1 MKNKTKLISLLL
13 GFTLIGCDLDVDN
26 PNSLLE
32 GDLQDPSA
40 AAAIANGAWNASL
53 RGITYMMMPHAVATD
68 ESVWIGSRDAW
79 YQIDKGGM
87 TNVYN
92 EFVDQA
98 WPYISEGRWMSDK
111 AIATLEGLGADLPDE
126 QDLVLAY
133 LSAAMVRVYI
143 ADMFEDF
150 VYSDKTEP
158 GTPVGA
164 ANMSALYDE
173 ALALLAKAE
182 PIAARAKASFAS
194 GGTKEHHEDN
204 ALRVLSLVARA
215 RHAKAVWGKVNPVN
229 TASPYVSAGA
239 SEAAA
244 AAALMGADW
253 KWRMKFSSSTVSNY
267 MANQINDRQEMDLF
281 QNALVETATPGAGGD
296 PQPND
301 PVTGLPDSRMT
312 ASATEFRAGGGG
324 TSWSPVTITSL
335 REMHLIIAESKKA
348 NGEDADCLTELNALR
363 AFDSLDPYPSGT
375 DAGTALQHERRANL
389 FLQSRRLSDM
399 YRFNLTS
406 TVWDAVEKSAAGS
419 FFPIT
424 ISEIR
429 ANPNVNQ

>member
-40 AAAIANGAWNASL
+40 AAALANGAWNASL
-53 RGITYMMMPHAVATD
+53 RGVTYMMMPHAVATD

-98 WPYISEGRWMSDK
+98 WPYISEARWMSDK
-111 AIATLEGLGADLPDE
+111 AVEILEGLGADLPDS

-133 LSAAMVRVYI
+133 LSGAMVRVYI

-150 VYSDKTEP
+150 VYSDKTEA
-158 GTPVGA
+158 GVPVGA
-164 ANMSALYDE
+164 ANMSTLYDE
-173 ALALLAKAE
+173 ALALLG
-182 PIAARAKASFAS
+182 KASSIAT
-194 GGTKEHHEDN
+194 GDN
-204 ALRVLSLVARA
+204 AVKVLSLVART

-244 AAALMGADW
+244 AAAMMTADW
-253 KWRMKFSSSTVSNY
+253 KWRMNFSSSTVSNY
-267 MANQINDRQEMDLF
+267 MAGQINDRQEMDLF

-312 ASATEFRAGGGG
+312 ATATAFRAGGGG
-324 TSWSPVTITSL
+324 TSWTPVTITSL

-348 NGEDADCLTELNALR
+348 GGDDAGCLAELNALR
-363 AFDSLDPYPSGT
+363 TFDSLDPYPSGT

-406 TVWDAVEKSAAGS
+406 TVWDAVEKSPAGS

-429 ANPNVNQ
+429 SNPNISQ

>member
-1 MKNKTKLISLLL
+1 MKNKTKLISLFVV
-13 GFTLIGCDLDVDN
+13 FTMIGCDLDVYN

-32 GDLQDPSA
+32 DDLADPSA
-40 AAAIANGAWNASL
+40 AAALANGAWNASL

-98 WPYISEGRWMSDK
+98 WPYISEGRWMADK
-111 AIATLEGLGADLPDE
+111 AIAVLEGLGTDLPDSD
-126 QDLVLAY
+126 DLVLSY
-133 LSAAMVRVYI
+133 LTGAMVRVYI

-150 VYSDKTEP
+150 VYSDKTEA
-158 GTPVGA
+158 GTPIGA
-164 ANMSALYDE
+164 ANMSQLYDE
-173 ALALLAKAE
+173 ALALLTKAQA
-182 PIAARAKASFAS
+182 IATGDDAVK
-194 GGTKEHHEDN
+194 
-204 ALRVLSLVARA
+204 VLSLVARTK
-215 RHAKAVWGKVNPVN
+215 HAKAVWGKVNPVN

-239 SEAAA
+239 SEAAS
-244 AAALMGADW
+244 AAALMSADW
-253 KWRMKFSSSTVSNY
+253 KWRMNFSSSTVSNY
-267 MANQINDRQEMDLF
+267 MSGQINDRQEMDLF

-301 PVTGLPDSRMT
+301 PVTGLPDSRMSV
-312 ASATEFRAGGGG
+312 SAAEFRAGGGG
-324 TSWSPVTITSL
+324 TQWAPVTITSL
-335 REMHLIIAESKKA
+335 REMHLIIAESEKA
-348 NGEDADCLTELNALR
+348 GGNDAGCLAELNALR
-363 AFDSLDPYPSGT
+363 SLDSLDPYPSGT

-419 FFPIT
+419 YFPIT

-429 ANPNVNQ
+429 ANPNINQ

>member
-40 AAAIANGAWNASL
+40 AAALANGAWNASL
-53 RGITYMMMPHAVATD
+53 RGVTYMMMPHAVATD

-98 WPYISEGRWMSDK
+98 WPYISEARWMSDK
-111 AIATLEGLGADLPDE
+111 AVEILEGLGADLPNN

-133 LSAAMVRVYI
+133 LSGAMVRVYI

-150 VYSDKTEP
+150 VYSDKTEA

-164 ANMSALYDE
+164 ANMSQLYDE
-173 ALALLAKAE
+173 ALALLG
-182 PIAARAKASFAS
+182 KASSIAT
-194 GGTKEHHEDN
+194 GDN
-204 ALRVLSLVARA
+204 AVKVLSLVARA

-244 AAALMGADW
+244 AAAMMSADW
-253 KWRMKFSSSTVSNY
+253 KWRMNFSSSTVSNY
-267 MANQINDRQEMDLF
+267 MAGQINDRQEMDLF

-312 ASATEFRAGGGG
+312 ATATEFRAGGGG
-324 TSWSPVTITSL
+324 TSWTPVTITSL

-348 NGEDADCLTELNALR
+348 GGDDAGCLAELNALR
-363 AFDSLDPYPSGT
+363 TFDSLDPYPSGT

-406 TVWDAVEKSAAGS
+406 TVWDAVEKSPAGS

-429 ANPNVNQ
+429 SNPNISQ

>member
-40 AAAIANGAWNASL
+40 AAALANGAWNASL
-53 RGITYMMMPHAVATD
+53 RGVTYMMMPHAVATD

-98 WPYISEGRWMSDK
+98 WPYISEARWMSDK
-111 AIATLEGLGADLPDE
+111 AVEILEGLGADLPNN

-133 LSAAMVRVYI
+133 LSGAMVRVYI

-150 VYSDKTEP
+150 VYSDKTEA

-164 ANMSALYDE
+164 ANMSTLYDE
-173 ALALLAKAE
+173 ALALLG
-182 PIAARAKASFAS
+182 KASSIAT
-194 GGTKEHHEDN
+194 GDN
-204 ALRVLSLVARA
+204 AVKVLSLVART

-244 AAALMGADW
+244 AAAMMTADW
-253 KWRMKFSSSTVSNY
+253 KWRMNFSSSTVSNY
-267 MANQINDRQEMDLF
+267 MAGQINDRQEMDLF

-312 ASATEFRAGGGG
+312 ATATEFRAGGGG
-324 TSWSPVTITSL
+324 TSWTPVTITSL

-348 NGEDADCLTELNALR
+348 GGDDAGCLAELNALR
-363 AFDSLDPYPSGT
+363 TFDSLDPYPSGT

-406 TVWDAVEKSAAGS
+406 TVWDAVEKSPAGS

-429 ANPNVNQ
+429 SNPNISQ

>member
-40 AAAIANGAWNASL
+40 AAALANGAWNASL
-53 RGITYMMMPHAVATD
+53 RGVTYMMMPHAVATD

-98 WPYISEGRWMSDK
+98 WPYISEARWMSDK
-111 AIATLEGLGADLPDE
+111 AITILEGLGADLPDE

-150 VYSDKTEP
+150 VYSDKTEA
-158 GTPVGA
+158 GVPVGA
-164 ANMSALYDE
+164 ANMSQLYDE
-173 ALALLAKAE
+173 ALSLLG
-182 PIAARAKASFAS
+182 KASSIAT
-194 GGTKEHHEDN
+194 GDN
-204 ALRVLSLVARA
+204 AVKVLSLVART

-244 AAALMGADW
+244 AAAMMSADW
-253 KWRMKFSSSTVSNY
+253 KWRMNFSSSTVSNY
-267 MANQINDRQEMDLF
+267 MAGQINDRQEMDLF

-312 ASATEFRAGGGG
+312 ATATEFRAGGGG
-324 TSWSPVTITSL
+324 TSWTPVTITSL

-348 NGEDADCLTELNALR
+348 GGDDAGCLAELNALR
-363 AFDSLDPYPSGT
+363 TFDSLDPYPSGT

-406 TVWDAVEKSAAGS
+406 TVWDAVEKSPAGS

-429 ANPNVNQ
+429 SNPNISQ

>member
-40 AAAIANGAWNASL
+40 AAALANGAWNASL
-53 RGITYMMMPHAVATD
+53 RGVTYMMMPHAVATD

-98 WPYISEGRWMSDK
+98 WPYISEARWMSDK
-111 AIATLEGLGADLPDE
+111 AVEILEGLGADLPNN

-133 LSAAMVRVYI
+133 LSGAMVRVYI

-150 VYSDKTEP
+150 VYSDKTEA
-158 GTPVGA
+158 GVPVGA
-164 ANMSALYDE
+164 ANMSQLYDE
-173 ALALLAKAE
+173 ALALLG
-182 PIAARAKASFAS
+182 KASSIAT
-194 GGTKEHHEDN
+194 GDN
-204 ALRVLSLVARA
+204 AVKVLSLVART

-244 AAALMGADW
+244 AAAMMSADW
-253 KWRMKFSSSTVSNY
+253 KWRMNFSSSTVSNY
-267 MANQINDRQEMDLF
+267 MAGQINDRQEMDLF

-312 ASATEFRAGGGG
+312 AIATEFRAGGGG
-324 TSWSPVTITSL
+324 TSWTPVTITSL

-348 NGEDADCLTELNALR
+348 GGDDAGCLAELNALR
-363 AFDSLDPYPSGT
+363 TFDSLDPYPSGT

-406 TVWDAVEKSAAGS
+406 TVWDAVEKSPAGS

-429 ANPNVNQ
+429 STPNISQ

>member
-1 MKNKTKLISLLL
+1 MKMKNKTKLISLLL
-13 GFTLIGCDLDVDN
+13 GFSLIGCDLDVDN

-32 GDLQDPSA
+32 DDLQDPSA
-40 AAAIANGAWNASL
+40 AAALANGAWNATL
-53 RGITYMMMPHAVATD
+53 RGVTYMMMPHAVATD

-111 AIATLEGLGADLPDE
+111 AIAILEGLGADLPND

-133 LSAAMVRVYI
+133 LTGAMVRVYI
-143 ADMFEDF
+143 ADMFDDF

-158 GTPVGA
+158 GMPIGA
-164 ANMSALYDE
+164 ANMSQLYDE
-173 ALALLAKAE
+173 ALAILAKAQTL
-182 PIAARAKASFAS
+182 AT
-194 GGTKEHHEDN
+194 GDN
-204 ALRVLSLVARA
+204 AIKVLSLVARA
-215 RHAKAVWGKVNPVN
+215 KHAKAVWGKVNPVN

-253 KWRMKFSSSTVSNY
+253 KWRMNFSSSTVSNY
-267 MANQINDRQEMDLF
+267 MSGQINDRQEMDLF

-301 PVTGLPDSRMT
+301 PVTGLLDSRMT
-312 ASATEFRAGGGG
+312 ASAAEFRAGGGG
-324 TSWSPVTITSL
+324 TQWAPVTITSL

-348 NGEDADCLTELNALR
+348 GGDDAGCLAELNALR

-419 FFPIT
+419 YFPIT
-424 ISEIR
+424 IGEIR
-429 ANPNVNQ
+429 SNPNINQ

>member
-40 AAAIANGAWNASL
+40 AAALANGAWNASL
-53 RGITYMMMPHAVATD
+53 RGVTYMMMPHAVATD

-98 WPYISEGRWMSDK
+98 WPYISEARWMSDK
-111 AIATLEGLGADLPDE
+111 AVSILEGLGADLPNN

-133 LSAAMVRVYI
+133 LSGAMVRVYI

-150 VYSDKTEP
+150 VYSDKTEA
-158 GTPVGA
+158 GVPVGA
-164 ANMSALYDE
+164 ANMSQLYDE
-173 ALALLAKAE
+173 ALALLG
-182 PIAARAKASFAS
+182 KASSIAT
-194 GGTKEHHEDN
+194 GDN
-204 ALRVLSLVARA
+204 AVKVLSLVART

-244 AAALMGADW
+244 AAAMMSADW
-253 KWRMKFSSSTVSNY
+253 KWRMNFSSSTVSNY
-267 MANQINDRQEMDLF
+267 MAGQINDRQEMDLF

-312 ASATEFRAGGGG
+312 AIATEFRAGGGG
-324 TSWSPVTITSL
+324 TSWTPVTITSL

-348 NGEDADCLTELNALR
+348 GGDDAGCLAELNALR
-363 AFDSLDPYPSGT
+363 TFDSLDPYPSGT

-399 YRFNLTS
+399 YRFDLTS
-406 TVWDAVEKSAAGS
+406 TVWDAVEKSPSGS

-429 ANPNVNQ
+429 SNPNISQ

>member
-40 AAAIANGAWNASL
+40 AAALANGAWNASL
-53 RGITYMMMPHAVATD
+53 RGVTYMMMPHAVATD

-98 WPYISEGRWMSDK
+98 WPYISEARWMSDK
-111 AIATLEGLGADLPDE
+111 AVEILEGLGADLPNN

-133 LSAAMVRVYI
+133 LSGAMVRVYI

-150 VYSDKTEP
+150 VYSDKTEA

-164 ANMSALYDE
+164 ANMSTLYDE
-173 ALALLAKAE
+173 ALTLLG
-182 PIAARAKASFAS
+182 KASSIAT
-194 GGTKEHHEDN
+194 GDN
-204 ALRVLSLVARA
+204 AVKVLSLVART

-244 AAALMGADW
+244 AAAMMTADW
-253 KWRMKFSSSTVSNY
+253 KWRMNFSSSTVSNY
-267 MANQINDRQEMDLF
+267 MAGQINDRQEMDLF

-312 ASATEFRAGGGG
+312 ATATEFRAGGGG
-324 TSWSPVTITSL
+324 TSWTPVTITSL

-348 NGEDADCLTELNALR
+348 GGDDAGCLAELNALR
-363 AFDSLDPYPSGT
+363 TFDSLDPYPSGT

-406 TVWDAVEKSAAGS
+406 TVWDAVEKSPAGS

-429 ANPNVNQ
+429 SNPNISQ

>member
-1 MKNKTKLISLLL
+1 MKMKNKTKLISLLL

-40 AAAIANGAWNASL
+40 AAALANGAWNASL

-111 AIATLEGLGADLPDE
+111 AIAILEGLGADLPND

-158 GTPVGA
+158 GNPIGA
-164 ANMSALYDE
+164 ANMSQLYDE
-173 ALALLAKAE
+173 ALAILG
-182 PIAARAKASFAS
+182 KASSLAT
-194 GGTKEHHEDN
+194 GDN
-204 ALRVLSLVARA
+204 AVKVLSLAART

-253 KWRMKFSSSTVSNY
+253 KWRMNFSSSTVSNY

-348 NGEDADCLTELNALR
+348 SGDDAGCLTELNALR

-419 FFPIT
+419 YFPIT

-429 ANPNVNQ
+429 ANPNINQ

>member
-32 GDLQDPSA
+32 SDLQDPSA
-40 AAAIANGAWNASL
+40 AAALANGAWNASL

-111 AIATLEGLGADLPDE
+111 AIAILEGLGADLPND

-150 VYSDKTEP
+150 VYSDKTEAGSP
-158 GTPVGA
+158 IGA
-164 ANMSALYDE
+164 ANMSQLYDE
-173 ALALLAKAE
+173 ALAILG
-182 PIAARAKASFAS
+182 KASSLAT
-194 GGTKEHHEDN
+194 GDN
-204 ALRVLSLVARA
+204 AVKVLSLVART

-253 KWRMKFSSSTVSNY
+253 KWRMNFSSSTVSNY

-348 NGEDADCLTELNALR
+348 SGDDAGCLTELNALR

-419 FFPIT
+419 YFPIT

-429 ANPNVNQ
+429 ANPNINQ

>member
-40 AAAIANGAWNASL
+40 AAALANGAWNASL
-53 RGITYMMMPHAVATD
+53 RGVTYMMMPHAVATD

-98 WPYISEGRWMSDK
+98 WPYISEARWMSDK
-111 AIATLEGLGADLPDE
+111 AVQILEGLGADLPNN

-133 LSAAMVRVYI
+133 LSGAMVRVYI

-150 VYSDKTEP
+150 VYSDKTEA
-158 GTPVGA
+158 GVPVGA
-164 ANMSALYDE
+164 ANMSQLYDE
-173 ALALLAKAE
+173 ALALLG
-182 PIAARAKASFAS
+182 KASSIAT
-194 GGTKEHHEDN
+194 GDN
-204 ALRVLSLVARA
+204 AVKVLSLVART

-244 AAALMGADW
+244 AAAMMSADW
-253 KWRMKFSSSTVSNY
+253 KWRMNFSSSTVSNY
-267 MANQINDRQEMDLF
+267 MAGQINDRQEMDLF

-312 ASATEFRAGGGG
+312 AIATEFRAGGGG
-324 TSWSPVTITSL
+324 TSWTPVTITSL

-348 NGEDADCLTELNALR
+348 GGDDAGCLAELNALR
-363 AFDSLDPYPSGT
+363 TFDSLDPYPSGT

-406 TVWDAVEKSAAGS
+406 TVWDAVEKSPAGS

-429 ANPNVNQ
+429 SNPNISQ

>member
-1 MKNKTKLISLLL
+1 MKNKTKLISLFVV
-13 GFTLIGCDLDVDN
+13 FTMIGCDLDVDN

-32 GDLQDPSA
+32 DDLADPSA
-40 AAAIANGAWNASL
+40 AAALANGAWNASL

-111 AIATLEGLGADLPDE
+111 AIAVLEGLGTDLPDSD
-126 QDLVLAY
+126 DLVLSY
-133 LSAAMVRVYI
+133 LTGAMVRVYI

-150 VYSDKTEP
+150 VYSDKTEA
-158 GTPVGA
+158 GTPIGA
-164 ANMSALYDE
+164 ANMSQLYDE
-173 ALALLAKAE
+173 ALALLGKAQS
-182 PIAARAKASFAS
+182 IAT
-194 GGTKEHHEDN
+194 GDN
-204 ALRVLSLVARA
+204 AVRVLSLIARTK
-215 RHAKAVWGKVNPVN
+215 HAKAVWGKVNPVN

-239 SEAAA
+239 SEAAS
-244 AAALMGADW
+244 AAALMSADW
-253 KWRMKFSSSTVSNY
+253 KWRMNFSSSTVSNY
-267 MANQINDRQEMDLF
+267 MSGQINDRQEMDLF

-301 PVTGLPDSRMT
+301 PVTGLPDSRMSV
-312 ASATEFRAGGGG
+312 SAAEFRAGGGG
-324 TSWSPVTITSL
+324 TQWAPVTITSL
-335 REMHLIIAESKKA
+335 REMHLIIAESEKA
-348 NGEDADCLTELNALR
+348 GGNDAGCLAELNALR
-363 AFDSLDPYPSGT
+363 SLDSLDPYPSGT

-406 TVWDAVEKSAAGS
+406 TVWDAVEKSPAGS
-419 FFPIT
+419 YFPIT

-429 ANPNVNQ
+429 ANPNISQ

>member
-1 MKNKTKLISLLL
+1 MKMKNKTKLISLFVV
-13 GFTLIGCDLDVDN
+13 FTMIGCDLDVDN

-32 GDLQDPSA
+32 DDLADPSA
-40 AAAIANGAWNASL
+40 AAALANGAWNASL

-98 WPYISEGRWMSDK
+98 WPYISEGRWMADK
-111 AIATLEGLGADLPDE
+111 AIAVLEGLGTDLPDSD
-126 QDLVLAY
+126 DLVLSY
-133 LSAAMVRVYI
+133 LTGAMVRVYI

-150 VYSDKTEP
+150 VYSDKTEA
-158 GTPVGA
+158 GTPIGA
-164 ANMSALYDE
+164 ANMSQLYDE
-173 ALALLAKAE
+173 ALALLTKAQA
-182 PIAARAKASFAS
+182 IATGDDAVK
-194 GGTKEHHEDN
+194 
-204 ALRVLSLVARA
+204 VLSLVARTK
-215 RHAKAVWGKVNPVN
+215 HAKAVWGKVNPVN

-239 SEAAA
+239 SEAAS
-244 AAALMGADW
+244 AAALMSADW
-253 KWRMKFSSSTVSNY
+253 KWRMNFSSSTVSNY
-267 MANQINDRQEMDLF
+267 MSGQINDRQEMDLF

-301 PVTGLPDSRMT
+301 PVTGLPDSRMSV
-312 ASATEFRAGGGG
+312 SAAEFRAGGGG
-324 TSWSPVTITSL
+324 TQWAPVTITSL
-335 REMHLIIAESKKA
+335 REMHLIIAESEKA
-348 NGEDADCLTELNALR
+348 GGNDAGCLAELNALR
-363 AFDSLDPYPSGT
+363 SLDSLDPYPSGT

-419 FFPIT
+419 YFPIT

-429 ANPNVNQ
+429 ANPNINQ

>member
-13 GFTLIGCDLDVDN
+13 GFTMIGCDLDVDN

-40 AAAIANGAWNASL
+40 AAALANGAWNASL

-98 WPYISEGRWMSDK
+98 WPYISEARWMSDK
-111 AIATLEGLGADLPDE
+111 AVSILEGLGAELPNS

-133 LSAAMVRVYI
+133 LSGAMVRVYI

-150 VYSDKTEP
+150 VYSDKTEA

-164 ANMSALYDE
+164 ANMSQLYDE
-173 ALALLAKAE
+173 ALALLG
-182 PIAARAKASFAS
+182 KASSIAT
-194 GGTKEHHEDN
+194 GDN
-204 ALRVLSLVARA
+204 AVKVLSLVARA

-244 AAALMGADW
+244 AAAMMSADW
-253 KWRMKFSSSTVSNY
+253 KWRMNFSSSTVSNY
-267 MANQINDRQEMDLF
+267 MAGQINDRQEMDLF

-312 ASATEFRAGGGG
+312 AIATEFRAGGGG
-324 TSWSPVTITSL
+324 TSWTPVTITSL

-348 NGEDADCLTELNALR
+348 GGDDAGCLAELNALR
-363 AFDSLDPYPSGT
+363 TFDSLDPYPSGT

-399 YRFNLTS
+399 YRFDLTS
-406 TVWDAVEKSAAGS
+406 TVWDAVEKSPTGS

-429 ANPNVNQ
+429 SNPNISQ

>member
-1 MKNKTKLISLLL
+1 MKMKNKTKLISLLL
-13 GFTLIGCDLDVDN
+13 GFSLFSCDLEVDN

-40 AAAIANGAWNASL
+40 AAALANGAWNASL

-111 AIATLEGLGADLPDE
+111 AIAILEGLGSDLPDG

-133 LSAAMVRVYI
+133 LSGAMVRVYI

-150 VYSDKTEP
+150 VFSDKTEA
-158 GTPVGA
+158 GTPIGA
-164 ANMSALYDE
+164 ANMSQLYDE
-173 ALALLAKAE
+173 ALALLTKAQ
-182 PIAARAKASFAS
+182 ALAT
-194 GGTKEHHEDN
+194 GDN
-204 ALRVLSLVARA
+204 AVKVLSLVARTK
-215 RHAKAVWGKVNPVN
+215 HAKAVWGKVNPVN

-239 SEAAA
+239 SEAAD
-244 AAALMGADW
+244 AAALMTADW

-267 MANQINDRQEMDLF
+267 MSGQINDRQEMDLF
-281 QNALVETATPGAGGD
+281 QNDLVETATPGAGGD

-301 PVTGLPDSRMT
+301 PVTGLLDSRMS
-312 ASATEFRAGGGG
+312 ASAAEFRAGGGG
-324 TSWSPVTITSL
+324 TQWAPVTITSL

-348 NGEDADCLTELNALR
+348 GGDDAGCLAELNALR
-363 AFDSLDPYPSGT
+363 TFDSLDPYPSGT

-406 TVWDAVEKSAAGS
+406 TVWDAVEKSPAGS
-419 FFPIT
+419 YFPIT

-429 ANPNVNQ
+429 ANPNISQ

>member
-13 GFTLIGCDLDVDN
+13 GFSLFSCDLEVDN

-40 AAAIANGAWNASL
+40 AAALANGAWNASL

-111 AIATLEGLGADLPDE
+111 AIAILEGLGADLPDE

-133 LSAAMVRVYI
+133 LSGAMVRVYI

-158 GTPVGA
+158 GMPVGA
-164 ANMSALYDE
+164 ANMSQLYDE
-173 ALALLAKAE
+173 ALALLTKAKAL
-182 PIAARAKASFAS
+182 AT
-194 GGTKEHHEDN
+194 GDN
-204 ALRVLSLVARA
+204 AVKVLSLVARA
-215 RHAKAVWGKVNPVN
+215 EHAKAVWGKVNPVN

-239 SEAAA
+239 SAAA
-244 AAALMGADW
+244 SAAALMTADW
-253 KWRMKFSSSTVSNY
+253 KWKMKFTSSTVSNY
-267 MANQINDRQEMDLF
+267 MSGQINDRQEMDLF

-301 PVTGLPDSRMT
+301 PVTGLPDSRMS
-312 ASATEFRAGGGG
+312 ASAAEFRAGGGG
-324 TSWSPVTITSL
+324 TQWAPVTITSL

-348 NGEDADCLTELNALR
+348 GGDDAGCLAELNALR
-363 AFDSLDPYPSGT
+363 TFDSLDPYPSGT

-406 TVWDAVEKSAAGS
+406 TVWDAVEKSPAGS
-419 FFPIT
+419 YFPIT

-429 ANPNVNQ
+429 ANPNISQ

>member
-40 AAAIANGAWNASL
+40 AAALANGAWNASL
-53 RGITYMMMPHAVATD
+53 RGVTYMMMPHAVATD

-98 WPYISEGRWMSDK
+98 WPYISEARWMSDK
-111 AIATLEGLGADLPDE
+111 AVQILEGLGADLPNN

-133 LSAAMVRVYI
+133 LSGAMVRVYI

-150 VYSDKTEP
+150 VYSDKTEA

-164 ANMSALYDE
+164 ANMSTLYDE
-173 ALALLAKAE
+173 ALVLLG
-182 PIAARAKASFAS
+182 KASSIAT
-194 GGTKEHHEDN
+194 GDN
-204 ALRVLSLVARA
+204 AVKVLSLVART
-215 RHAKAVWGKVNPVN
+215 RHAKAVWGKVNHVN

-244 AAALMGADW
+244 AAAMMTADW
-253 KWRMKFSSSTVSNY
+253 KWRMNFSLSTVSNY
-267 MANQINDRQEMDLF
+267 MAGQINDRQEMDLF

-312 ASATEFRAGGGG
+312 ATATEFRAGGGG
-324 TSWSPVTITSL
+324 TSWTPVTITSL

-348 NGEDADCLTELNALR
+348 GGDDAGCLAELNALR
-363 AFDSLDPYPSGT
+363 TFDSLDPYPSGT

-406 TVWDAVEKSAAGS
+406 TVWDAVEKSPAGS

-429 ANPNVNQ
+429 SNPNISQ

>member
-40 AAAIANGAWNASL
+40 AAALANGAWNASL
-53 RGITYMMMPHAVATD
+53 RGVTYMMMPHAVATD

-98 WPYISEGRWMSDK
+98 WPYISEARWMSDK
-111 AIATLEGLGADLPDE
+111 AVSILEGLGADLPNS

-133 LSAAMVRVYI
+133 LSGAMVRVYI

-150 VYSDKTEP
+150 VYSDKTEA

-164 ANMSALYDE
+164 ANMSQLYDE
-173 ALALLAKAE
+173 ALVLLG
-182 PIAARAKASFAS
+182 KASSIAT
-194 GGTKEHHEDN
+194 GDN
-204 ALRVLSLVARA
+204 AVKVLSLVARA

-244 AAALMGADW
+244 AAAMMSADW
-253 KWRMKFSSSTVSNY
+253 KWRMNFSSRTVSNY
-267 MANQINDRQEMDLF
+267 MAGQINDRQEMDLY

-312 ASATEFRAGGGG
+312 ATATEFRAGGGG
-324 TSWSPVTITSL
+324 TSWTPVTITSL

-348 NGEDADCLTELNALR
+348 GGDDAGCLAELNALR
-363 AFDSLDPYPSGT
+363 TFDSLDPYPSGT

-406 TVWDAVEKSAAGS
+406 TVWDAVEKSPAGS

-429 ANPNVNQ
+429 SNPNISQ

>member
-1 MKNKTKLISLLL
+1 MKNKMKLISLFVV
-13 GFTLIGCDLDVDN
+13 FTMIGCDLDVDN

-32 GDLQDPSA
+32 GDLADPSA
-40 AAAIANGAWNASL
+40 AAALANGAWNASL
-53 RGITYMMMPHAVATD
+53 RGVTYMMMPHAVATD

-98 WPYISEGRWMSDK
+98 WPYISEGRWMADK
-111 AIATLEGLGADLPDE
+111 AIAVLEGLGTDLPDSD
-126 QDLVLAY
+126 DLVLSY
-133 LSAAMVRVYI
+133 LTGAMVRVYI

-150 VYSDKTEP
+150 VYSDKTEA
-158 GTPVGA
+158 GTPIGA
-164 ANMSALYDE
+164 ANMSQLYDE
-173 ALALLAKAE
+173 ALALLTKAQA
-182 PIAARAKASFAS
+182 IAT
-194 GGTKEHHEDN
+194 GDN
-204 ALRVLSLVARA
+204 AVKVLSLVARTK
-215 RHAKAVWGKVNPVN
+215 HAKAVWGKVNPVN

-244 AAALMGADW
+244 AAALMSADW
-253 KWRMKFSSSTVSNY
+253 KWQMKFSSSTVSNY
-267 MANQINDRQEMDLF
+267 MSGQINDRQEMDLF

-301 PVTGLPDSRMT
+301 PVTGLLDSRMS
-312 ASATEFRAGGGG
+312 ASAAEFRAGGGG
-324 TSWSPVTITSL
+324 TQWAPVTITSL

-348 NGEDADCLTELNALR
+348 GGDDAGCLAELDALR

-406 TVWDAVEKSAAGS
+406 TVWDAVEKSPAGS
-419 FFPIT
+419 YFPIT

-429 ANPNVNQ
+429 ANPNISQ

>member
-13 GFTLIGCDLDVDN
+13 GFTMIGCDLDVDN

-40 AAAIANGAWNASL
+40 AAALANGAWNATL
-53 RGITYMMMPHAVATD
+53 RGVTYMMMPHAVATD

-98 WPYISEGRWMSDK
+98 WPYISEARWMSDK
-111 AIATLEGLGADLPDE
+111 AVSILEGLGADLPNN

-133 LSAAMVRVYI
+133 LSGAMVRVYI

-150 VYSDKTEP
+150 VYSDKTEA

-164 ANMSALYDE
+164 ANMSQLYDE
-173 ALALLAKAE
+173 ALALLG
-182 PIAARAKASFAS
+182 KASSIAT
-194 GGTKEHHEDN
+194 GDN
-204 ALRVLSLVARA
+204 AVKVLSLVARA

-244 AAALMGADW
+244 AAAMMSADW
-253 KWRMKFSSSTVSNY
+253 KWRMNFSSSTVSNY
-267 MANQINDRQEMDLF
+267 MAGQINDRQEMDLF

-312 ASATEFRAGGGG
+312 AIATEFRAGGGG
-324 TSWSPVTITSL
+324 TSWTPVTITSL

-348 NGEDADCLTELNALR
+348 GGDDAGCLAELNALR
-363 AFDSLDPYPSGT
+363 TFDSLDPYPSGT

-399 YRFNLTS
+399 YRFDLTS
-406 TVWDAVEKSAAGS
+406 TVWDAVEKSPTGS

-429 ANPNVNQ
+429 SNPNISQ

>member
-1 MKNKTKLISLLL
+1 MKMKNKTKLISLLL

-40 AAAIANGAWNASL
+40 AAALANGAWNASL
-53 RGITYMMMPHAVATD
+53 RGVTYMMMPHAVATD

-98 WPYISEGRWMSDK
+98 WPYISEARWMSDK
-111 AIATLEGLGADLPDE
+111 AVSILEGLGADLPNN

-133 LSAAMVRVYI
+133 LSGAMVRVYI

-150 VYSDKTEP
+150 VYSDKTEA

-164 ANMSALYDE
+164 ANMSQLYDE
-173 ALALLAKAE
+173 ALALLG
-182 PIAARAKASFAS
+182 KASSIAT
-194 GGTKEHHEDN
+194 GDN
-204 ALRVLSLVARA
+204 AVKVLSLVARA

-244 AAALMGADW
+244 AAAMMSADW
-253 KWRMKFSSSTVSNY
+253 KWRMNFSSSTVSNY
-267 MANQINDRQEMDLF
+267 MAGQINDRQEMDLF

-312 ASATEFRAGGGG
+312 AIATEFRAGGGG
-324 TSWSPVTITSL
+324 TSWTPVTITSL

-348 NGEDADCLTELNALR
+348 GGDDAGCLAELNALR
-363 AFDSLDPYPSGT
+363 TFDSLDPYPSGT

-406 TVWDAVEKSAAGS
+406 TVWDAVEKSPAGS

-429 ANPNVNQ
+429 SNPNISQ

>member
-40 AAAIANGAWNASL
+40 AAALANGAWNASL
-53 RGITYMMMPHAVATD
+53 RGVTYMLMPHAVATD

-98 WPYISEGRWMSDK
+98 WPYISEARWMSDK
-111 AIATLEGLGADLPDE
+111 AVSILEGLGADLPNS

-133 LSAAMVRVYI
+133 LSGAMVRVYI

-150 VYSDKTEP
+150 VYSDKTEA
-158 GTPVGA
+158 GVPVGA
-164 ANMSALYDE
+164 ANMSQLYDE
-173 ALALLAKAE
+173 ALALLG
-182 PIAARAKASFAS
+182 KASSIAT
-194 GGTKEHHEDN
+194 GDN
-204 ALRVLSLVARA
+204 AVKVLSLVART

-244 AAALMGADW
+244 AAAMMSADW
-253 KWRMKFSSSTVSNY
+253 KWRMNFSSSTVSNY
-267 MANQINDRQEMDLF
+267 MAGQINDRQEMDLF

-312 ASATEFRAGGGG
+312 AIATEFRAGGGG
-324 TSWSPVTITSL
+324 TSWTPVTITSL

-348 NGEDADCLTELNALR
+348 GGDDAGCLAELNALR
-363 AFDSLDPYPSGT
+363 TFDSLDPYPSGT

-406 TVWDAVEKSAAGS
+406 TVWDAVEKSPAGS

-429 ANPNVNQ
+429 SNPNISQ

>member
-13 GFTLIGCDLDVDN
+13 GFSLFSCDLEVDN

-40 AAAIANGAWNASL
+40 AAALANGAWNASL

-111 AIATLEGLGADLPDE
+111 AIAILEGLGADLPDE

-133 LSAAMVRVYI
+133 LSGAMVRVYI

-150 VYSDKTEP
+150 VYSDKTEA
-158 GTPVGA
+158 GTPIGA
-164 ANMSALYDE
+164 ANMSQLYDE
-173 ALALLAKAE
+173 ALALLTKAKAL
-182 PIAARAKASFAS
+182 AT
-194 GGTKEHHEDN
+194 GDN
-204 ALRVLSLVARA
+204 AVKVLSLVARA
-215 RHAKAVWGKVNPVN
+215 EHAKAVWGKVNPVN

-239 SEAAA
+239 SAAA
-244 AAALMGADW
+244 SAAALMTADW
-253 KWRMKFSSSTVSNY
+253 KWKMKFTSSTVSNY
-267 MANQINDRQEMDLF
+267 MSGQINDRQEMDLF

-301 PVTGLPDSRMT
+301 PVTGLPDSRMS
-312 ASATEFRAGGGG
+312 ASAAEFRAGGGG
-324 TSWSPVTITSL
+324 TQWAPVTITSL

-348 NGEDADCLTELNALR
+348 GGDDAGCLAELNALR
-363 AFDSLDPYPSGT
+363 TFDSLYPYPSGT

-406 TVWDAVEKSAAGS
+406 TVWDAVEKSPAGS
-419 FFPIT
+419 YFPIT

-429 ANPNVNQ
+429 ANPNISQ

>member
-1 MKNKTKLISLLL
+1 MKMKNKTKLISLLL

-40 AAAIANGAWNASL
+40 AAALANGAWNASL
-53 RGITYMMMPHAVATD
+53 RGVTYMMMPHAVATD

-98 WPYISEGRWMSDK
+98 WPYISEARWMSDK
-111 AIATLEGLGADLPDE
+111 AVEILEGLGAELPNS

-133 LSAAMVRVYI
+133 LSGAMVRVYI

-150 VYSDKTEP
+150 VYSDKTEA

-164 ANMSALYDE
+164 ANMSTLYDE
-173 ALALLAKAE
+173 ALALLG
-182 PIAARAKASFAS
+182 KASSIAT
-194 GGTKEHHEDN
+194 GDN
-204 ALRVLSLVARA
+204 AVKVLSLVART

-244 AAALMGADW
+244 AAAMMTADW
-253 KWRMKFSSSTVSNY
+253 KWRMNFSSSTVSNY
-267 MANQINDRQEMDLF
+267 MAGQINDRQEMDLF

-312 ASATEFRAGGGG
+312 ATATEFRAGGGG
-324 TSWSPVTITSL
+324 TSWTPVTITSL

-348 NGEDADCLTELNALR
+348 GGDDAGCLAELNALR
-363 AFDSLDPYPSGT
+363 TFDSLDPYPSGT

-406 TVWDAVEKSAAGS
+406 TVWDAVEKSPAGS

-429 ANPNVNQ
+429 SNPNISQ

>member
-40 AAAIANGAWNASL
+40 AAALANGAWNASL
-53 RGITYMMMPHAVATD
+53 RGVTYMMMPHAVATD

-98 WPYISEGRWMSDK
+98 WPYISEARWMSDK
-111 AIATLEGLGADLPDE
+111 AVEILEGLGADLPNS

-133 LSAAMVRVYI
+133 LSGAMVRVYI

-150 VYSDKTEP
+150 VYSDKTEA

-164 ANMSALYDE
+164 ANMSQLYDE
-173 ALALLAKAE
+173 ALALLG
-182 PIAARAKASFAS
+182 KASSIAT
-194 GGTKEHHEDN
+194 GDN
-204 ALRVLSLVARA
+204 AVKVLSLVARA

-244 AAALMGADW
+244 AAALMSADW
-253 KWRMKFSSSTVSNY
+253 KWRMNFSSSTVSNY
-267 MANQINDRQEMDLF
+267 MAGQINDRQEMDLF

-312 ASATEFRAGGGG
+312 AIATEFRAGGGG
-324 TSWSPVTITSL
+324 TSWTPVTITSL

-348 NGEDADCLTELNALR
+348 GGDDAGCLAELNALR
-363 AFDSLDPYPSGT
+363 TFDSLDPYPSGT

-406 TVWDAVEKSAAGS
+406 TVWDAVEKSPAGS

-429 ANPNVNQ
+429 SNPNISQ

>member
-40 AAAIANGAWNASL
+40 AAALANGAWNATL
-53 RGITYMMMPHAVATD
+53 RGVTYMMMPHAVATD

-98 WPYISEGRWMSDK
+98 WPYISEARWMSDK
-111 AIATLEGLGADLPDE
+111 AVSILEGLGADLPNN

-133 LSAAMVRVYI
+133 LSGAMVRVYI

-150 VYSDKTEP
+150 VYSDKTEA

-164 ANMSALYDE
+164 ANMSQLYDE
-173 ALALLAKAE
+173 ALALLG
-182 PIAARAKASFAS
+182 KASSIAT
-194 GGTKEHHEDN
+194 GDN
-204 ALRVLSLVARA
+204 AVKVLSLVARA

-244 AAALMGADW
+244 AAAMMSADW
-253 KWRMKFSSSTVSNY
+253 KWRMNFSSSTVSNY
-267 MANQINDRQEMDLF
+267 MAGQINDRQEMDLF

-312 ASATEFRAGGGG
+312 AIATEFRAGGGG
-324 TSWSPVTITSL
+324 TSWTPVTITSL

-348 NGEDADCLTELNALR
+348 GGDDAGCLAELNALR
-363 AFDSLDPYPSGT
+363 TFDSLDPYPSGT

-406 TVWDAVEKSAAGS
+406 TVWDAVEKSPAGS

-429 ANPNVNQ
+429 SNPNISQ

>member
-40 AAAIANGAWNASL
+40 AAALANGAWNASL
-53 RGITYMMMPHAVATD
+53 RGVTYMMMPHAVATD

-98 WPYISEGRWMSDK
+98 WPYISEARWMSDK
-111 AIATLEGLGADLPDE
+111 AVQILEGLGADLPNS

-133 LSAAMVRVYI
+133 LSGAMVRVYI

-150 VYSDKTEP
+150 VYSDKTEA

-164 ANMSALYDE
+164 ANMSTLYDE
-173 ALALLAKAE
+173 ALVLLG
-182 PIAARAKASFAS
+182 KASSIAT
-194 GGTKEHHEDN
+194 GDN
-204 ALRVLSLVARA
+204 AVKVLSLVART

-244 AAALMGADW
+244 AAAMMTADW
-253 KWRMKFSSSTVSNY
+253 KWRMNFSSSTVSNY
-267 MANQINDRQEMDLF
+267 MAGQINDRQEMDLF

-312 ASATEFRAGGGG
+312 AIATEFRAGGGG
-324 TSWSPVTITSL
+324 TSWTPVTITSL

-348 NGEDADCLTELNALR
+348 GGDDAGCLAELNALR
-363 AFDSLDPYPSGT
+363 TFDSLDPYPSGT

-406 TVWDAVEKSAAGS
+406 TVWDAVEKSPAGS

-429 ANPNVNQ
+429 SNPNISQ

>member
-13 GFTLIGCDLDVDN
+13 GFTMIGCDLDVDN

-40 AAAIANGAWNASL
+40 AAALANGAWNATL
-53 RGITYMMMPHAVATD
+53 RGVTYMMMPHAVATD

-98 WPYISEGRWMSDK
+98 WPYISEARWMSDK
-111 AIATLEGLGADLPDE
+111 AVSILEGLGADLPNS

-133 LSAAMVRVYI
+133 LSGAMVRVYI

-150 VYSDKTEP
+150 VYSDKTEA

-164 ANMSALYDE
+164 ANMSQLYDE
-173 ALALLAKAE
+173 ALALLG
-182 PIAARAKASFAS
+182 KASSIAT
-194 GGTKEHHEDN
+194 GDN
-204 ALRVLSLVARA
+204 AVKVLSLVARA

-244 AAALMGADW
+244 AAAMMSADW
-253 KWRMKFSSSTVSNY
+253 KWRMNFSSSTVSNY
-267 MANQINDRQEMDLF
+267 MAGQINDRQEMDLF

-312 ASATEFRAGGGG
+312 AIATEFRAGGGG
-324 TSWSPVTITSL
+324 TSWTPVTITSL

-348 NGEDADCLTELNALR
+348 GGDDAGCLAELNALR
-363 AFDSLDPYPSGT
+363 TFDSLDPYPSGT

-406 TVWDAVEKSAAGS
+406 TVWDAVEKSPAGS

-429 ANPNVNQ
+429 SNPNISQ

>member
-40 AAAIANGAWNASL
+40 AAALANGAWNASL
-53 RGITYMMMPHAVATD
+53 RGVTYMMMPHAVATD

-98 WPYISEGRWMSDK
+98 WPYISEARWMSDK
-111 AIATLEGLGADLPDE
+111 AVQILEGLGADLPNS

-133 LSAAMVRVYI
+133 LSGAMVRVYI

-150 VYSDKTEP
+150 VYSDKTEA

-164 ANMSALYDE
+164 ANMSQLYDE
-173 ALALLAKAE
+173 ALALLG
-182 PIAARAKASFAS
+182 KASSIAT
-194 GGTKEHHEDN
+194 GDN
-204 ALRVLSLVARA
+204 AVKVLSLVARA

-244 AAALMGADW
+244 AAAMMSADW
-253 KWRMKFSSSTVSNY
+253 KWRMNFSSSTVSNY
-267 MANQINDRQEMDLF
+267 MAGQINDRQEMDLF

-312 ASATEFRAGGGG
+312 ATATEFRAGGGG
-324 TSWSPVTITSL
+324 TSWTPVTITSL

-348 NGEDADCLTELNALR
+348 GGDDAGCLAELNALR
-363 AFDSLDPYPSGT
+363 TFDSLDPYPSGT

-406 TVWDAVEKSAAGS
+406 TVWDAVEKSPAGS

-429 ANPNVNQ
+429 SNPNISQ

>member
-40 AAAIANGAWNASL
+40 AAALANGAWNASL
-53 RGITYMMMPHAVATD
+53 RGVTYMMMPHAVATD

-98 WPYISEGRWMSDK
+98 WPYISEARWMSDK
-111 AIATLEGLGADLPDE
+111 AVSILEGLGAELPNS

-133 LSAAMVRVYI
+133 LSGAMVRVYI

-150 VYSDKTEP
+150 VYSDKTEA

-164 ANMSALYDE
+164 ANMSQLYDE
-173 ALALLAKAE
+173 ALALLG
-182 PIAARAKASFAS
+182 KASSIAT
-194 GGTKEHHEDN
+194 GDN
-204 ALRVLSLVARA
+204 AVKVLSLVARA

-244 AAALMGADW
+244 AAAMMSADW
-253 KWRMKFSSSTVSNY
+253 KWRMNFSSSTVSNY
-267 MANQINDRQEMDLF
+267 MAGQINDRQEMDLF

-312 ASATEFRAGGGG
+312 AIATEFRAGGGG
-324 TSWSPVTITSL
+324 TSWTPVTITSL

-348 NGEDADCLTELNALR
+348 GGDDAGCLAELNALR
-363 AFDSLDPYPSGT
+363 TFDSLDPYPSGT

-406 TVWDAVEKSAAGS
+406 TVWDAVEKSPAGS

-429 ANPNVNQ
+429 SNPNISQ

>member
-1 MKNKTKLISLLL
+1 MKLISLFVV
-13 GFTLIGCDLDVDN
+13 FTMIGCDLDVDN

-32 GDLQDPSA
+32 GDLSDPSA
-40 AAAIANGAWNASL
+40 AAALANGAWNASL
-53 RGITYMMMPHAVATD
+53 RGVTYMMMPHAVATD

-98 WPYISEGRWMSDK
+98 WPYISEGRWMADK
-111 AIATLEGLGADLPDE
+111 AIAVLEGLGTDIPDSD
-126 QDLVLAY
+126 DLVLSY
-133 LSAAMVRVYI
+133 LTGAMVRVYI

-150 VYSDKTEP
+150 VYSDKTEA
-158 GTPVGA
+158 GTPIGA
-164 ANMSALYDE
+164 ANMSQLYDE
-173 ALALLAKAE
+173 ALALLTKAQA
-182 PIAARAKASFAS
+182 IAT
-194 GGTKEHHEDN
+194 GDN
-204 ALRVLSLVARA
+204 AVKVLSLVARTK
-215 RHAKAVWGKVNPVN
+215 HAKAVWGKVNPVN

-244 AAALMGADW
+244 AAALMSADW

-267 MANQINDRQEMDLF
+267 MSGQINDRQEMDLF
-281 QNALVETATPGAGGD
+281 QNALVEIATPGAGGD

-301 PVTGLPDSRMT
+301 PVTGLLDSRMS
-312 ASATEFRAGGGG
+312 ASAAEFRAGGGG
-324 TSWSPVTITSL
+324 TQWAPVTITSL

-348 NGEDADCLTELNALR
+348 GGDDAGCLAELDALR

-406 TVWDAVEKSAAGS
+406 TVWDAVEKSPAGS
-419 FFPIT
+419 YFPIT

-429 ANPNVNQ
+429 ANPNISQ

>member
-40 AAAIANGAWNASL
+40 AAALANGAWNASL
-53 RGITYMMMPHAVATD
+53 RGVTYMMMPHAVATD

-98 WPYISEGRWMSDK
+98 WPYISEARWMSDK
-111 AIATLEGLGADLPDE
+111 AVQILEGLGADLPNN

-133 LSAAMVRVYI
+133 LSGAMVRVYI

-150 VYSDKTEP
+150 VYSDKTEA

-164 ANMSALYDE
+164 ANMCQLYDE
-173 ALALLAKAE
+173 ALALLG
-182 PIAARAKASFAS
+182 KASSIAT
-194 GGTKEHHEDN
+194 GDN
-204 ALRVLSLVARA
+204 AVKVLSLVART

-244 AAALMGADW
+244 AAAMMSADW
-253 KWRMKFSSSTVSNY
+253 KWRMNFSSSTVSNY
-267 MANQINDRQEMDLF
+267 MAGQINDRQEMDLF

-312 ASATEFRAGGGG
+312 ATATEFRAGGGG
-324 TSWSPVTITSL
+324 TSWTPVTITSL

-348 NGEDADCLTELNALR
+348 GGDDAGCLAELNALR
-363 AFDSLDPYPSGT
+363 TFDSLDPYPSGT

-406 TVWDAVEKSAAGS
+406 TVWDAVEKSPAGS

-429 ANPNVNQ
+429 SNPNISQ

>member
-40 AAAIANGAWNASL
+40 AAALANGAWNASL

-111 AIATLEGLGADLPDE
+111 AITILEGLGADLPND

-150 VYSDKTEP
+150 VYSDKTEAGSP
-158 GTPVGA
+158 IGA
-164 ANMSALYDE
+164 ANMSQLYDE
-173 ALALLAKAE
+173 ALAILG
-182 PIAARAKASFAS
+182 KASSLAT
-194 GGTKEHHEDN
+194 GDN
-204 ALRVLSLVARA
+204 AVKVLSLVART

-348 NGEDADCLTELNALR
+348 SGDDAGCLTELNALR

>member
-1 MKNKTKLISLLL
+1 MKMKNKTKLISLLL
-13 GFTLIGCDLDVDN
+13 GFSLFSCDLEVDN

-40 AAAIANGAWNASL
+40 AAALANGAWNASL

-111 AIATLEGLGADLPDE
+111 AIAILEGLGSDLPDG

-133 LSAAMVRVYI
+133 LSGAMVRVYI

-150 VYSDKTEP
+150 VFSDKTEA
-158 GTPVGA
+158 GTPIGA
-164 ANMSALYDE
+164 ANMSQLYDE
-173 ALALLAKAE
+173 ALALLTKAQ
-182 PIAARAKASFAS
+182 ALAT
-194 GGTKEHHEDN
+194 GDN
-204 ALRVLSLVARA
+204 AVKVLSLVARTK
-215 RHAKAVWGKVNPVN
+215 HAKAVWGKVNPVN

-239 SEAAA
+239 SEAAD
-244 AAALMGADW
+244 AAALMTADW

-267 MANQINDRQEMDLF
+267 MSGQINDRQEMDLF
-281 QNALVETATPGAGGD
+281 QNYLVETATPGAGGD

-301 PVTGLPDSRMT
+301 PVTGLLDSRMS
-312 ASATEFRAGGGG
+312 ASAAEFRAGGGG
-324 TSWSPVTITSL
+324 TQWAPVTITSL

-348 NGEDADCLTELNALR
+348 GGDDAGCLAELNALR
-363 AFDSLDPYPSGT
+363 TFDSLDPYPSGT

-406 TVWDAVEKSAAGS
+406 TVWDAVEKSPAGS
-419 FFPIT
+419 YFPIT

-429 ANPNVNQ
+429 ANPNISQ

>member
-13 GFTLIGCDLDVDN
+13 GFSLFSCDLEVDN

-32 GDLQDPSA
+32 DDLQDPSA
-40 AAAIANGAWNASL
+40 AAALANGAWNASL

-111 AIATLEGLGADLPDE
+111 AIAILEGLGADLPDE

-133 LSAAMVRVYI
+133 LSGAMVRVYI

-150 VYSDKTEP
+150 VFSDKTEA
-158 GTPVGA
+158 GTPIGA
-164 ANMSALYDE
+164 ANMSQLYDE
-173 ALALLAKAE
+173 ALALLTKAQ
-182 PIAARAKASFAS
+182 ALAT
-194 GGTKEHHEDN
+194 GDN
-204 ALRVLSLVARA
+204 AVKVLSLVARTK
-215 RHAKAVWGKVNPVN
+215 HAKAVWGKVNPVN

-239 SEAAA
+239 SEAAD
-244 AAALMGADW
+244 AAALMTADW

-267 MANQINDRQEMDLF
+267 MSGQINDRQEMDLF
-281 QNALVETATPGAGGD
+281 QNDLVETATPGAGGD

-301 PVTGLPDSRMT
+301 PVTGLLDSRMS
-312 ASATEFRAGGGG
+312 ASAAEFRAGGGG
-324 TSWSPVTITSL
+324 TQWAPVTITSL

-348 NGEDADCLTELNALR
+348 GGDDAGCLAELNALR
-363 AFDSLDPYPSGT
+363 TFDSLDPYPSGT

-406 TVWDAVEKSAAGS
+406 TVWDAVEKSPAGS
-419 FFPIT
+419 YFPIT

-429 ANPNVNQ
+429 ANPNISQ

>member
-40 AAAIANGAWNASL
+40 AAALANGAWNASL
-53 RGITYMMMPHAVATD
+53 RGVTYMMMPHAVATD

-98 WPYISEGRWMSDK
+98 WPYISEARWMSDK
-111 AIATLEGLGADLPDE
+111 AVQILEGLGADLPNN

-133 LSAAMVRVYI
+133 LSGAMVRVYI

-150 VYSDKTEP
+150 VYSDKTEA
-158 GTPVGA
+158 GVPVGA
-164 ANMSALYDE
+164 ANMSQLYDE
-173 ALALLAKAE
+173 ALTLLG
-182 PIAARAKASFAS
+182 KASSIAT
-194 GGTKEHHEDN
+194 GDN
-204 ALRVLSLVARA
+204 AVKVLSLVART

-244 AAALMGADW
+244 AAAMMSADW
-253 KWRMKFSSSTVSNY
+253 KWRMNFSSSTVSNY
-267 MANQINDRQEMDLF
+267 MAGQINDRQEMDLF

-312 ASATEFRAGGGG
+312 ATATEFRAGGGG
-324 TSWSPVTITSL
+324 TSWTPVTITSL

-348 NGEDADCLTELNALR
+348 GGDDAGCLAELNALR
-363 AFDSLDPYPSGT
+363 TFDSLDPYPSGT

-406 TVWDAVEKSAAGS
+406 TVWDAVEKSPAGS

-429 ANPNVNQ
+429 SNPNISQ

>member
-32 GDLQDPSA
+32 GDLADPSA
-40 AAAIANGAWNASL
+40 AAALANGAWNASL

-98 WPYISEGRWMSDK
+98 WPYISEARWMSDK
-111 AIATLEGLGADLPDE
+111 AVEILEGLGADLPNN

-133 LSAAMVRVYI
+133 LSGAMVRVYI

-150 VYSDKTEP
+150 VYSDKTEA

-164 ANMSALYDE
+164 ANMSQLYDE
-173 ALALLAKAE
+173 ALALLG
-182 PIAARAKASFAS
+182 KASSIAT
-194 GGTKEHHEDN
+194 GDN
-204 ALRVLSLVARA
+204 AVKVLSLVARA

-244 AAALMGADW
+244 AAAMMTADW
-253 KWRMKFSSSTVSNY
+253 KWRMNFSSSTVSNY
-267 MANQINDRQEMDLF
+267 MAGQINDRQEMDLF

-312 ASATEFRAGGGG
+312 AIATEFRAGGGG
-324 TSWSPVTITSL
+324 TSWTPVTITSL

-348 NGEDADCLTELNALR
+348 GGDDAGCLAELNALR
-363 AFDSLDPYPSGT
+363 TFDSLDPYPSGT

-399 YRFNLTS
+399 YRFDLTS
-406 TVWDAVEKSAAGS
+406 TVWDAVEKSPTGS

-429 ANPNVNQ
+429 SNPNISQ

>member
-40 AAAIANGAWNASL
+40 AAALANGAWNASL

-98 WPYISEGRWMSDK
+98 WPYISEARWMSDK
-111 AIATLEGLGADLPDE
+111 AVSILEGLGADLPNS

-133 LSAAMVRVYI
+133 LSGAMVRVYI

-150 VYSDKTEP
+150 VYSDKTEA

-164 ANMSALYDE
+164 ANMSQLYDE
-173 ALALLAKAE
+173 ALALLG
-182 PIAARAKASFAS
+182 KASSIAT
-194 GGTKEHHEDN
+194 GDN
-204 ALRVLSLVARA
+204 AVKVLSLVART

-244 AAALMGADW
+244 AAAMMSADW
-253 KWRMKFSSSTVSNY
+253 KWRMNFSSSTVSNY
-267 MANQINDRQEMDLF
+267 MAGQINDRQEMDLF

-312 ASATEFRAGGGG
+312 AIATEFRAGGGG
-324 TSWSPVTITSL
+324 TSWTPVTITSL

-348 NGEDADCLTELNALR
+348 GGDDAGCLAELNALR
-363 AFDSLDPYPSGT
+363 TFDSLDPYPSGT

-406 TVWDAVEKSAAGS
+406 TVWDAVEKSPAGS

-429 ANPNVNQ
+429 SNPNISQ